1 MIAVNKDPS
10 RRELRQ
16 FGGIWLVFFTAA
28 TGVYWYRGGTAEIA
42 LAVWGAAALA
52 ALAGL
57 AYPPWMRLLFV
68 GMSYLA
74 FPIGW
79 VISHLLLALI
89 YYLVLTPIGLIL
101 KISGRDPLGRRLD
114 PTASSY
120 WVPLTE
126 IKDAKRYFRQ
136 F

>member
-1 MIAVNKDPS
+1 MIAVNRDPS
-10 RRELRQ
+10 PRELRQ
-16 FGGIWLVFFTAA
+16 FGGIWLAFFTAA
-28 TGVYWYRGGTAEIA
+28 AGIYWYRGGDGEIA
-42 LAVWGAAALA
+42 LAGWGVAVGA
-52 ALAGL
+52 ALAGFAYL
-57 AYPPWMRLLFV
+57 AWMRLIFV

-79 VISHLLLALI
+79 VVSHLLLAGI

-101 KISGRDPLGRRLD
+101 KISGRDPLGRRFD
-114 PTASSY
+114 PSASSY